1 MSLHEPRFVFDTNVL
16 ISALLFPDSVPGRA
30 FAYGQD
36 HGKILVSTPL
46 LRELQTVLSRPEFE
60 TYVTAS
66 DRNQFLT
73 ALTREATLVTITV
86 ELHVARD
93 VKDNHVLELAV
104 SGAASVIV
112 CGDADLLALQLFDS
126 IPIRTPAEF
135 LRLEQSQATDSI
147 PAEPA
152 GRRVGRSAGRAP
164 LATR

>member
-1 MSLHEPRFVFDTNVL
+1 M
-16 ISALLFPDSVPGRA
+16 
-30 FAYGQD
+30 
-36 HGKILVSTPL
+36 

-112 CGDADLLALQLFDS
+112 CGDADLLAFQLFDS

-135 LRLEQSQATDSI
+135 LRLEQS
-147 PAEPA
+147 
-152 GRRVGRSAGRAP
+152 
-164 LATR
+164 